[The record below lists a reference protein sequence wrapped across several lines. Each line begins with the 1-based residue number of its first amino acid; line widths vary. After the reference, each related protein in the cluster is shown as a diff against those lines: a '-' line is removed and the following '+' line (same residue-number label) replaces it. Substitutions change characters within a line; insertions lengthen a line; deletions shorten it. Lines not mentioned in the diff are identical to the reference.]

1 MTAVS
6 PLEDPDVDARE
17 AKVVLISACSP
28 LLLLSPMAN
37 FDCSLDCSQGIF
49 WALDQEG
56 SPAVTNIPQTASNE
70 LNKAAEGHCRCDACG
85 S

>member
-1 MTAVS
+1 MIFLNTSRLAVTAVS

-49 WALDQEG
+49 RALDQEG
-56 SPAVTNIPQTASNE
+56 SCSSNQYSTDSF
-70 LNKAAEGHCRCDACG
+70 K
-85 S
+85 